1 MTDVDA
7 EQNVKD
13 SDQAQLYLKPFDFEI
28 VTVNSEGEEQ
38 LRQHKQAQA
47 FVEDVGGGITL
58 EMVSIPGGSFQ
69 MGSPTPEKFRFG
81 SESPQHEV
89 TVSAFLLGRYAVTQ
103 AQYELI
109 MGNNRSNFKGALL
122 PVDTVSWD
130 DAQAFCEKLSEKT
143 ERTYR
148 LPSEAEWE
156 YACRA
161 GTTTP
166 FYFGETITTTLANF
180 NGSYTYQFEAKG
192 EYREKTVE
200 VDSLLP
206 NAFGLSNMHGNVW
219 EWCEDI
225 YHKKYDGA
233 PTDGTAWKV
242 GRKRITRVLRGGAW
256 NGPPRFCRS
265 ASRASND
272 PRILYD
278 AYGFRV
284 VCSTLTI

>member
-7 EQNVKD
+7 EQKVKD
-13 SDQAQLYLKPFDFEI
+13 SERTQPHLKPFDFEI
-28 VTVNSEGEEQ
+28 VTVNSAGEEQ
-38 LRQHKQAQA
+38 PRQHKQAQA
-47 FVEDVGGGITL
+47 FVEDLSGGITL